1 MPLTNLFFL
10 HIAVCHI
17 EFISVSVFVCL
28 FVVSHTRLPTK
39 HHLRIY
45 FDLSFSLFFPLRFLF
60 IHSFV
65 AQFIVFLLHMEL
77 WLVTFLGKGQ
87 VKFNLQRVVSNSEIG
102 SGFFLKMLLFLCVT
116 LSGLVRISKTRYRW
130 KGLSLLTLLL
140 NKS

>member
-28 FVVSHTRLPTK
+28 FVVSHTRLVT
-39 HHLRIY
+39 LQNTTC
-45 FDLSFSLFFPLRFLF
+45 DLSFSLFFPLRFLF

-87 VKFNLQRVVSNSEIG
+87 VKFNLG
-102 SGFFLKMLLFLCVT
+102 G
-116 LSGLVRISKTRYRW
+116 G
-130 KGLSLLTLLL
+130 
-140 NKS
+140 